1 MKKAAPY
8 LILILLFAAAG
19 WYFFTKEPDVVH
31 ELPPPQSP
39 PVTPAET
46 EQVKPQIA
54 EVIEHPLPEPAP
66 EVVPEPL
73 PLLNESD
80 PEVRQD
86 LEEMVGANPLAMYL
100 VKDHVVSR
108 MVVTLDSLT
117 SRQVPAEFNPIKPA
131 SDKFVIETEGDRLV
145 LSPENFT
152 RYDGY
157 IALIKDVDAGTLMMI
172 YQHYSPLFQEAWED
186 NGGEGPFDDR
196 MVELIDHLLET
207 PDVPGP
213 IYLTKPEA
221 VYLFEEPAL
230 EAMSAGQK
238 ILIRMGSANAAIVKE
253 KLMEIKLEMVG
264 NLLPTF

>member
-1 MKKAAPY
+1 MKKVAPY

-19 WYFFTKEPDVVH
+19 WYFFIKEPDVVH
-31 ELPPPQSP
+31 ELPPPQSS

-46 EQVKPQIA
+46 EQGKPQIA
-54 EVIEHPLPEPAP
+54 EVIEQPVPEPEP
-66 EVVPEPL
+66 EIVPEPL
-73 PLLNESD
+73 PLLNVSD

-86 LEEMVGANPLAMYL
+86 LAEMVGANPLAVYL
-100 VKDHVVSR
+100 VKDHIISR
-108 MVVTLDSLT
+108 LVVTLDSLT
-117 SRQVPAEFNPIKPA
+117 SRQVPSEFNPVKPA
-131 SDKFVIETEGDRLV
+131 SDKFVVVTDGERMV
-145 LSPENFT
+145 LSPENFA

-157 IALIKDVDAGTLMMI
+157 IALIEGVDAGTLMMT

-186 NGGEGPFDDR
+186 NGGDGSFDDR
-196 MVELIDHLLET
+196 LVDLIDHLLET

-221 VYLFEEPAL
+221 VYLFEEPVL

-253 KLMEIKLEMVG
+253 KLMELRLEMG
-264 NLLPTF
+264 G